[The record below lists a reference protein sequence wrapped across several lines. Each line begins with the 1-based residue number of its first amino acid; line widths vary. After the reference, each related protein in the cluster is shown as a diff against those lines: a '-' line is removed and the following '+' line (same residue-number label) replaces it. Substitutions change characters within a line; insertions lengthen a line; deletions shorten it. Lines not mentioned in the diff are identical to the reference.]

1 MKKILALIALLLAAP
16 ALAQN
21 VQYSGTIT
29 RNQIPVWVTP
39 GVIGAG
45 TSAADSPISSI
56 GVTNEGGAGF
66 CVSSQ
71 RQTAVGRNQL
81 CLSASTTG
89 PATIS
94 VQNYG
99 TAAPQPLQY
108 VINGTIV
115 TIPTGGGSFL
125 FGNPPFTTGDVP
137 CFVNTT
143 GLLQDCGLAVN
154 SGTIT
159 TGVWN
164 GTPIAVASGGTG
176 SNNPASA
183 RAALGLGSV
192 ATQNANAVAFTG
204 GTATG
209 FPTPVN
215 ASDVAIKSYVDASSS
230 GLNILA
236 PSRLATATVLPN
248 TPTYANGTLGVGAT
262 LTAGSNTT
270 LTVDGT
276 TANLNDVVLVKN
288 QVSTFQNG
296 IYQVTTAGGGVPW
309 VLTRATYFDT
319 AAKMKVGSYTF
330 VTAGSANINASYTLQ
345 STVVTVGTDALTFV
359 QFSAGNAGTVTSAT
373 IAAGTGISVTGT
385 CTITTSGTC
394 TIASTGV
401 TSVTGGVGLLGGAI
415 TTTGTLSVDPTII
428 NSQGGRLTL
437 VSGQPYMSAD
447 CVGCQTIYLAPDNG
461 QFVPVYNGSAWTLNC
476 FLSGGTCP
484 AADNVGISLGLGGS
498 ASWPANSIFD
508 VFAVINSGS
517 LVLATRAWDAS
528 MLPTT
533 SQISNNTTITTGT
546 TPTAWTRPT
555 AAFDGIVVKS
565 GTTSATVAAN
575 AGLANCLGQNFG
587 SPQIVTSTTVTA
599 PTDHFV
605 MGNIGVMDIRTYASS
620 DGTNFYLM
628 SLNWINDAAMGAAY
642 TLPILLGNQQPYQY
656 WRTCFDRD
664 PYVVT
669 PGFNVWIAQIQ
680 YNTTTAPVTR
690 RLTHYGGILVND
702 ASMTARVSSSTTITT
717 GQYQGTY
724 LGSFQ
729 TDAASAGQ
737 VSVYFSY
744 GPSRTFNLWNA
755 YRQVDIVQQ
764 AGIVAD
770 TTTAYTLTNQLFS
783 PCENST
789 FSVVPFV
796 GLAQQPVTAQV
807 QRAVFMNTG
816 SPSAPASYEVGIGV
830 DTITAISGTDASTN
844 FDTTGMAHGLPVV
857 SNIVLPPYFGTHTLT
872 CIERSGDGS
881 SGGSVQLFNG
891 VRETFLQARYKG

>member
-1 MKKILALIALLLAAP
+1 MKKILALIALLLAP
-16 ALAQN
+16 SALAQN

-29 RNQIPVWVTP
+29 RNQIPVWVTN

-71 RQTAVGRNQL
+71 RQTAAGRNQL

-108 VINGTIV
+108 VINGTVV
-115 TIPTGGGSFL
+115 TIPTGGGSFI

-137 CFVNTT
+137 CFVNTS

-154 SGTIT
+154 SGTVT

-164 GTPIAVASGGTG
+164 GTAVAVGFGGTG
-176 SNNPASA
+176 SNNAAGA
-183 RAALGLGSV
+183 RTNLGLLSM
-192 ATQNANAVAFTG
+192 ATQASNSVSITG
-204 GTATG
+204 GAITG
-209 FPTPVN
+209 MASPVA
-215 ASDVAIKSYVDASSS
+215 ASDVATKSYVDASSS

-236 PSRLATATVLPN
+236 PSRLATAAALPN
-248 TPTYANGTLGVGAT
+248 TPTYSNGTAGVGAT

-276 TANLNDVVLVKN
+276 VANLNDVVLVKN

-330 VTAGSANINASYTLQ
+330 ITAGSVNINSSYTLQ

-394 TIASTGV
+394 TIANTGV

-437 VSGQPYMSAD
+437 VSGQPYMTAD
-447 CVGCQTIYLAPDNG
+447 AVGAQTIYYAPDTG
-461 QFVPVYNGSAWTLNC
+461 QFVPVYSGSAWTLNQ
-476 FLSGGTCP
+476 FTSGNTDQVGLSL
-484 AADNVGISLGLGGS
+484 ALGGS
-498 ASWPANSIFD
+498 ASWAANSIFD

-533 SQISNNTTITTGT
+533 SQIANNATITTGT
-546 TPTAWTRPT
+546 TPTAWTNPNN
-555 AAFDGIVVKS
+555 AFDGIVVKS
-565 GTTSATVAAN
+565 STTAAN
-575 AGLANCLGQNFG
+575 IQPGNAGTANCLGQNFG
-587 SPQIVTSTTVTA
+587 SPQTVSQVVITA
-599 PTDHFV
+599 PTDKQLV
-605 MGNIGVMDIRTYASS
+605 GSASTTDVRTYASS

-628 SLNWINDAAMGAAY
+628 SVNWVDDLSIGAGY
-642 TLPILLGNQQPYQY
+642 TLPIPVGTQLPFQY
-656 WRTCFDRD
+656 WRTCIDSNFKGGG
-664 PYVVT
+664 PY
-669 PGFNVWIAQIQ
+669 NVWVAQIQ
-680 YNTTTAPVTR
+680 YNTTAAPSTR
-690 RLTHYGGILVND
+690 RLTHFGGILVND

-737 VSVYFSY
+737 VSAYFSY
-744 GPSRTFNLWNA
+744 GPSRVFNIWNA
-755 YRQVDIVQQ
+755 YRQTDITLQ
-764 AGIVAD
+764 AGLVAD
-770 TTTAYTLTNQLFS
+770 TNTSYVLTNQLFS

-789 FSVVPFV
+789 FSVVPFL
-796 GLAQQPVTAQV
+796 GLAQQSITAQV
-807 QRAVFMNTG
+807 QRAVALNSIT
-816 SPSAPASYEVGIGV
+816 PNASAAYEVGIGV
-830 DTITAISGTDASTN
+830 DTITALSGTDASTN
-844 FDTTGMAHGLPVV
+844 FDVLNIVHGLPIP
-857 SNIVLPPYFGTHTLT
+857 SNVVLPPYFGTHTLT
-872 CIERSGDGS
+872 CIERAGNGS
-881 SGGSVQLFNG
+881 AGGTVTLFTGARN
-891 VRETFLQARYKG
+891 TFLQVKYKG